1 MPPRPGSAF
10 ALPRPG
16 ARVRAAAPLAGR
28 GKAWGLSA
36 PARLFGRMRREVYR
50 RDGYRCA
57 LCDSSQGLQVH
68 HAIARGEGGTDSPQ
82 NLITLCSYCHSHAH
96 GRPLYD
102 TPITAQEIAQA
113 CVEYLADYYAPDWN
127 PWEKGRWSDG

>member
-1 MPPRPGSAF
+1 MNANIKN
-10 ALPRPG
+10 AT
-16 ARVRAAAPLAGR
+16 
-28 GKAWGLSA
+28 
-36 PARLFGRMRREVYR
+36 RREVYR

-96 GRPLYD
+96 GHPLYD
-102 TPITAQEIAQA
+102 TPITCLLYTSPSPRDLSTSRMPSSA
-113 CVEYLADYYAPDWN
+113 
-127 PWEKGRWSDG
+127 